1 MEKLVHQTSLCP
13 IKPKLGKIDAHI
25 FLEELQARLENHPGV
40 YKSLISILD
49 SFYKD
54 RDIQGFLTRI
64 SRLIFPFPD
73 ILEKVNSWL
82 PHDLFLSYGSGE
94 NSIIVK
100 HGTYTRS
107 ILLQPR

>member
-25 FLEELQARLENHPGV
+25 FLEELQARLEDHPGV

-54 RDIQGFLTRI
+54 R
-64 SRLIFPFPD
+64 
-73 ILEKVNSWL
+73 
-82 PHDLFLSYGSGE
+82 
-94 NSIIVK
+94 
-100 HGTYTRS
+100 
-107 ILLQPR
+107 